1 MHNPKNRKSF
11 LHHRMKIFKICMNQ
25 GIKKYTVQK
34 AKKVDDADWKLAIEH
49 LKPDQSEFPS
59 IQSTVFA
66 KQTMTECKGN
76 FSSPPPLPP
85 LFSRIILCLG
95 IIFDSP

>member
-1 MHNPKNRKSF
+1 
-11 LHHRMKIFKICMNQ
+11 MKIFKICMNQ

-49 LKPDQSEFPS
+49 LKPDQSELPS

-76 FSSPPPLPP
+76 FSSPP

-95 IIFDSP
+95 IIFDSPQLSVSL